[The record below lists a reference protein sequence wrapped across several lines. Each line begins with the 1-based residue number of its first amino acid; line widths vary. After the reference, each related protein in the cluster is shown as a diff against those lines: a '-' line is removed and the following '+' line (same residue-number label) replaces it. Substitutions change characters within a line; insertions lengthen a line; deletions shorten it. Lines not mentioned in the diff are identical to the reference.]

1 MKELMRRIF
10 DKKAFHLG
18 VILFIIFVVLF
29 VSGLIVI
36 RYQVEGETN
45 MPFNLSKITVVSVA
59 EKVDKD
65 EKVEGNR
72 WNYSINQN
80 NDIYMYI
87 EKNKNYDKVETIKQ
101 IEITNVELSKEN
113 DKGELKL
120 YKPDTENP
128 NVIFSNKDEYSVQ
141 SLTYTVKENTDMK
154 NLVITNQGGTLTFRV
169 ANNNIAE
176 YVSNDEQIN
185 YNELLSKANV
195 TLEQLKCKVKFDL
208 IITLDSGKIYKSVIT
223 LDLPLDGVIEQG
235 TASKEF
241 TDMQSFVFKRIKN

>member
-87 EKNKNYDKVETIKQ
+87 EKT
-101 IEITNVELSKEN
+101 
-113 DKGELKL
+113 KL
-120 YKPDTENP
+120 
-128 NVIFSNKDEYSVQ
+128 
-141 SLTYTVKENTDMK
+141 
-154 NLVITNQGGTLTFRV
+154 
-169 ANNNIAE
+169 
-176 YVSNDEQIN
+176 
-185 YNELLSKANV
+185 
-195 TLEQLKCKVKFDL
+195 
-208 IITLDSGKIYKSVIT
+208 
-223 LDLPLDGVIEQG
+223 
-235 TASKEF
+235 
-241 TDMQSFVFKRIKN
+241 